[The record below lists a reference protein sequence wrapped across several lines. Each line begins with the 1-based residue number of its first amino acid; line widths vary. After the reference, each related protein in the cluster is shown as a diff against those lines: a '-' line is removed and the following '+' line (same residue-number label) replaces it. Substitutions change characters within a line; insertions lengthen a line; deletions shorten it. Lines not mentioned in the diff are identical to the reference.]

1 MNNNENNDSEYVS
14 TVSSNGRKLIN
25 KNIYEKELQERNL
38 SKEEKLDKLKDAQF
52 KIFMKK
58 METRISKNK
67 VRLDLCDRCII
78 DDDLYS
84 ISRYGAKLVL
94 LNIPTGIKP
103 RKLNWNG
110 YEYERMKT
118 GNLKLLNTKV
128 YVLLTGG
135 SF

>member
-1 MNNNENNDSEYVS
+1 MNNNENNDSGFVS

-25 KNIYEKELQERNL
+25 KNIYEKELQEKNL
-38 SKEEKLDKLKDAQF
+38 SKEEKLEKLKNAQF
-52 KIFMKK
+52 KIMMKK

-103 RKLNWNG
+103 RKVHWNG
-110 YEYERMKT
+110 NDYERVKS
-118 GNLKLLNTKV
+118 GSLKLLNTKV
-128 YVLLTGG
+128 YVLLVDIL
-135 SF
+135 